1 MRILI
6 ATGIYPPD
14 IGGPATYSKLLYEEL
29 PKEGFDVQVL
39 SFGEVRHL
47 PKLVRHIAYFVKA
60 IQAGK
65 HADIIFAQDPVSVG
79 LPAML
84 AAKFLGKRFVLKV
97 VGDYAWEQ
105 GTSRFGVH
113 DSLDYFSKRYLEYP
127 FFVRLLKRI
136 EYRVALCAERVVVPS
151 EYLAGIVSN
160 WGIERKKITVV
171 YNAYKYQEMKE
182 SCEELRKELRLE
194 GKVILTASRLVPWK
208 GFGTLIEL
216 FPSVLKEVPDATLY
230 IVGSGPEED
239 SLKKLIREHNLE
251 AKVILLGQLP
261 RAILLRYLKAAD
273 LFVLNTFYEGFS
285 HHILEAMSL
294 GTPVLTTRVGGN
306 PELIVD
312 QQEGLLVAY
321 NDKKALTEKIY
332 GVLSGRIE
340 TKTMVESAR
349 KKSLK
354 FTIERM
360 IKDTI
365 TALS

>member
-14 IGGPATYSKLLYEEL
+14 IGGPATYSKILYEEL
-29 PKEGFDVQVL
+29 PKKGFDVQVL
-39 SFGEVRHL
+39 SFGAVRHL
-47 PKLVRHIAYFVKA
+47 PKVIRHIVYSWKVYK
-60 IQAGK
+60 QGGD
-65 HADIIFAQDPVSVG
+65 ADVIFAQDPVSVG

-84 AAKFLGKRFVLKV
+84 AARLLGKRFMVKI

-105 GTSRFGVH
+105 GTQRFGVK
-113 DSLDYFSKRYLEYP
+113 DSLDDFSRGYNAYP
-127 FFVRLLKRI
+127 FFVRVLKRI
-136 EYRVALCAERVVVPS
+136 EYLVARRTERVIVPS

-160 WGIERKKITVV
+160 WGIDRKKITVV
-171 YNAYKYQEMKE
+171 YNAYEHQEMKE

-285 HHILEAMSL
+285 HHILEAMNV

-306 PELIVD
+306 PELVTD
-312 QQEGLLVAY
+312 EKEGFLVAY
-321 NDKKALTEKIY
+321 NDRGALTESIV
-332 GVLSGRIE
+332 GVLSGKLA
-340 TKTMVESAR
+340 TESLIAR
-349 KKSLK
+349 AHEKASQ
-354 FTIERM
+354 FTTERM
-360 IKDTI
+360 IKETI
-365 TALS
+365 KIFS